1 MGDHRSI
8 DSGTHQSGSGSD
20 RQDGTRGSRPGAGS
34 GVDPLALIEQC
45 LESFSEEDPRR
56 NILYKLRHAVMLEAA
71 SHQQREAEFKKLS
84 EVTAKLTAP
93 ANRIGTLLEIPG
105 EGLARILVGGAEY
118 YANVDPRV
126 DAGDLKIGAQI
137 LVNEAYA
144 VIKTLGYDRNGPI
157 LKLAEAMP
165 DGRLRF
171 EQEMGRQ
178 PLILQRSTDLVGM
191 QLKAGDEV
199 RIDPTFR
206 IAIEKLADRT
216 SGKHVLDEVPKV
228 TWEQIG
234 GQREAIAAIR
244 KAVEY
249 PLLHSKTF
257 EQFKFSQPKGFLL
270 YGPPGCG
277 KTLIGQAAAGS
288 LSKLMGQSQQD
299 GAKESDERPL
309 VTSGAFLHVKG
320 PEILNMWLGESE
332 RMVRDLF
339 AQARARRK
347 AGALPFIFI
356 DEAES
361 VLGTRRAM
369 RSFNISN
376 TLVPMFCSEMDGIES
391 LHDVV
396 IILASNRPD
405 LIDPAVLRPGRIDRK
420 IKVARPNREASAEI
434 LKVYLTEALPLD
446 QAVIAKR
453 GGEPRQA
460 VSTLIDETI
469 EAIFKRTDEN
479 RLLSIRL
486 RNGQNNVLYRGDLVS
501 GAILSSIVQRAK
513 EKAIERTIQSGSPAG
528 LLAEDLFEA
537 VAEEFRQGEMLP
549 PDDAAEEWLK
559 LLDHHPEQVV
569 GISSFRRGRQ
579 SEERLVSQI
588 I

>member
-1 MGDHRSI
+1 MGDHRTT
-8 DSGTHQSGSGSD
+8 DSGTHEPGHERD
-20 RQDGTRGSRPGAGS
+20 RQDNARGARSGAGQ
-34 GVDPLALIEQC
+34 GQGQGQGQGIDPLALIEQC

-56 NILYKLRHAVMLEAA
+56 NILYKLRHVVMLEAA
-71 SHQQREAEFKKLS
+71 SNQQREAEFKKLS

-105 EGLARILVGGAEY
+105 EGLAHILVGGAEY

-126 DAGDLKIGAQI
+126 EAGDLKIGAQI
-137 LVNEAYA
+137 LVNDAYA

-178 PLILQRSTDLVGM
+178 PLILQRSTDLAGIE
-191 QLKAGDEV
+191 LKAGDEV

-216 SGKHVLDEVPKV
+216 SGKHLLDEVPKI

-299 GAKESDERPL
+299 HAKELGGRPP

-369 RSFNISN
+369 RSFNHG
-376 TLVPMFCSEMDGIES
+376 VGAGAFDG
-391 LHDVV
+391 VV
-396 IILASNRPD
+396 RAALG
-405 LIDPAVLRPGRIDRK
+405 LRR
-420 IKVARPNREASAEI
+420 
-434 LKVYLTEALPLD
+434 
-446 QAVIAKR
+446 
-453 GGEPRQA
+453 
-460 VSTLIDETI
+460 
-469 EAIFKRTDEN
+469 
-479 RLLSIRL
+479 
-486 RNGQNNVLYRGDLVS
+486 
-501 GAILSSIVQRAK
+501 
-513 EKAIERTIQSGSPAG
+513 
-528 LLAEDLFEA
+528 
-537 VAEEFRQGEMLP
+537 
-549 PDDAAEEWLK
+549 
-559 LLDHHPEQVV
+559 
-569 GISSFRRGRQ
+569 
-579 SEERLVSQI
+579 
-588 I
+588 

>member
-1 MGDHRSI
+1 MGDHRAT
-8 DSGTHQSGSGSD
+8 DSGTHQPGQGSD
-20 RQDGTRGSRPGAGS
+20 RQDSTRGARSGAGQ
-34 GVDPLALIEQC
+34 GADPLALIEQC
-45 LESFSEEDPRR
+45 LESFPEEDPRR

-126 DAGDLKIGAQI
+126 EAGDLKLGAQI
-137 LVNEAYA
+137 LVNDAYA

-178 PLILQRSTDLVGM
+178 PLILHRSTDLAGVE
-191 QLKAGDEV
+191 LKAGDEV

-216 SGKHVLDEVPKV
+216 SGKHLLDEVPKI

-249 PLLHSKTF
+249 PLLHAKTF

-299 GAKESDERPL
+299 HAKEPGGRPP

-420 IKVARPNREASAEI
+420 IKVARPDREASAEI
-434 LKVYLTEALPLD
+434 LKVYLTEELPLD

-453 GGEPRQA
+453 GGESRQA
-460 VSTLIDETI
+460 VTALIDETI
-469 EAIFKRTDEN
+469 DVIFKRTDEN

-486 RNGQNNVLYRGDLVS
+486 RNGQNSVLYRGDLVS

-513 EKAIERTIQSGSPAG
+513 EKAIERTIQSGAPAG
-528 LLAEDLFEA
+528 LLAEDLFES

-549 PDDAAEEWLK
+549 PDDAAEEWL
-559 LLDHHPEQVV
+559 
-569 GISSFRRGRQ
+569 
-579 SEERLVSQI
+579 
-588 I
+588 